1 MVKNVIILFSLL
13 FYIAGSYVCTCS
25 IPLGCVLEVDRV
37 KSVTNAKEGRGLV
50 IGIFFQQTTL
60 TLLQSLFMNVTQN
73 FCNLVPFSL
82 RTCF

>member
-13 FYIAGSYVCTCS
+13 FYTADSYVCTWS
-25 IPLGCVLEVDRV
+25 IPLGPVLEVNRV
-37 KSVTNAKEGRGLV
+37 ESVTNTKEARGLV

-60 TLLQSLFMNVTQN
+60 TLLESLFMNLALN
-73 FCNLVPFSL
+73 FCNLVLFSL